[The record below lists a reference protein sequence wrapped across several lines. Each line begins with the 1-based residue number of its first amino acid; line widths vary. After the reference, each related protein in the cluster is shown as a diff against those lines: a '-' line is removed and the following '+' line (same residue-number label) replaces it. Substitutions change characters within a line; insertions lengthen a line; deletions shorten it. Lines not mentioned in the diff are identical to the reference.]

1 MKPVIPIIASAALLL
16 APATRAA
23 GADPAHQPAIV
34 THILEADSTA
44 VIVMPDEL
52 SRRLEFD
59 DTKPEDPN
67 AGRPR
72 NGMAGF
78 RVQVFSDNNIR
89 TAKNEARSKE
99 MTVASRFPQYRTY
112 KKYSAPYWRVHVGDF
127 RTRREAQA
135 AADEMRRAFPAF
147 GKEIRVVRDRI
158 NIVD

>member
-1 MKPVIPIIASAALLL
+1 MKGNKSYLIIILTIAGYIATPFTMASGR
-16 APATRAA
+16 TE
-23 GADPAHQPAIV
+23 PAIV
-34 THILEADSTA
+34 AHIIEADTTT
-44 VIVMPDEL
+44 VIEMPDAL
-52 SRRLEFD
+52 SERLNYEEPKTD
-59 DTKPEDPN
+59 EN
-67 AGRPR
+67 VGRPR
-72 NGMAGF
+72 NGMAGY

-127 RTRREAQA
+127 RTQREAQA
-135 AADEMRRAFPAF
+135 AAEDMRKAFPAF